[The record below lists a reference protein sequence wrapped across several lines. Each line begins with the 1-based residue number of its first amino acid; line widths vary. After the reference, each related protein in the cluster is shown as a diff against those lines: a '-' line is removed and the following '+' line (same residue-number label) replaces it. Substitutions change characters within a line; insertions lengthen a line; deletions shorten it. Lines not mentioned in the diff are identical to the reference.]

1 MQTGSTTRHA
11 AFGLPAPDMPDISR
25 TALLLDVDGTIL
37 DIAITPTGVVV
48 PPALLP
54 TLKHLYEQAQ
64 GCVAFVSGRTIENID
79 ALFSPLILPAIGGHG
94 AEMRIDPRGRMARRS
109 ATVLTETL
117 RRQIRLLA
125 AVDKRILIEDKSYSI
140 ALHYRLALNQET
152 FLKNKIAAI
161 TAAEPNG
168 KVEILSGKAVIEI
181 KSAQYS
187 KGTAVRELMTHPPF
201 AGRSPVFIGDDTTD
215 ESVFAI
221 LPDLNG
227 RGYSVG
233 RAVPGV
239 QGAFGSPDDVRSWLA
254 RICPDR
260 SRQP

>member
-1 MQTGSTTRHA
+1 MHTGSTTRHA
-11 AFGLPAPDMPDISR
+11 SFGLPAPDLPDLAR

-37 DIAITPTGVVV
+37 DIATTPTSVVV
-48 PPALLP
+48 PPVLLP
-54 TLKHLYEQAQ
+54 LLKRLYEQAR
-64 GCVAFVSGRTIENID
+64 GGIAFVSGRTIENID
-79 ALFSPLILPAIGGHG
+79 SLFAPLMLPAVGGHG
-94 AEMRIDPRGRMARRS
+94 AEMRFDPRGQKVRRS
-109 ATVLTETL
+109 ATSLTETL

-125 AVDKRILIEDKSYSI
+125 AVDKRILVEDKAYSI

-152 FLKNKIAAI
+152 FLRTKIAAI
-161 TAAEPNG
+161 TAAEPHGNIE
-168 KVEILSGKAVIEI
+168 VLSGKAVIEI

-201 AGRSPVFIGDDTTD
+201 AGRMPLFIGDDTTD

-221 LPDLNG
+221 LPELSG

-239 QGAFGSPDDVRSWLA
+239 QGAFGSPDDVRAWLA
-254 RICPDR
+254 RIVPDGGGR
-260 SRQP
+260 A